1 MTGYLPH
8 YLQTVTN
15 HCAGKRKGCHS
26 PPPPKS
32 AARNAVI
39 RFMGVWLKNRISEGY
54 SVALFPPIDLKFG
67 MYTRLGVLDSRLK
80 FQVSISSRTGVTG
93 GSHLLKIQC
102 NGSVHAY
109 RRDAF
114 YRPDFSQT
122 KRDRDFIFS
131 QLVDLLDVCA
141 LVVVGSIFIARN
153 VLQNVLRSSFFR
165 L

>member
-1 MTGYLPH
+1 
-8 YLQTVTN
+8 
-15 HCAGKRKGCHS
+15 
-26 PPPPKS
+26 
-32 AARNAVI
+32 
-39 RFMGVWLKNRISEGY
+39 MGVWLKNRISEGY
-54 SVALFPPIDLKFG
+54 SVALFHPIDLKFG

-102 NGSVHAY
+102 NTRVRAY
-109 RRDAF
+109 ARTRAHRRDAF
-114 YRPDFSQT
+114 YRPIFSQT

-131 QLVDLLDVCA
+131 QLVDLLEVCA
-141 LVVVGSIFIARN
+141 LGVVGSVFIARN

>member
-1 MTGYLPH
+1 MDPVGKIHTERGILDIHTVQKMGTGVLDRGLRCVGMSDHYISLRWQAQRLPF
-8 YLQTVTN
+8 
-15 HCAGKRKGCHS
+15 

-54 SVALFPPIDLKFG
+54 SVALFHPIDLKFG

-102 NGSVHAY
+102 NTRARTRIGETL
-109 RRDAF
+109 F
-114 YRPDFSQT
+114 Y
-122 KRDRDFIFS
+122 K
-131 QLVDLLDVCA
+131 
-141 LVVVGSIFIARN
+141 
-153 VLQNVLRSSFFR
+153 
-165 L
+165 